1 MTPPTPRKKKTES
14 IAQRAK
20 KARRGTPSDIT
31 AALHDPSVEVVS
43 AALQNPF
50 LQDEHM
56 LILLNRKDLP
66 GQFLEDIAKNPKLNG
81 SQRVKAALVMNP
93 KTPRLASIGLLKFL
107 YLFDLVQVSLRPAV
121 PAEIKRLADNQ
132 IIAQLDQLAVGRQ
145 VQLARR
151 GSGRV
156 AAAILMLGHVQVLEA
171 ALDNPFLTEGEL
183 YKVLQRDR
191 MAPRVISA
199 IAGHRKWSLRYDVRL
214 QVIRH
219 PRTKLATAL
228 EFIPRLRPQ
237 DLRLLV
243 TDKRISENLRE
254 YLQAEL
260 GRRTTRRR

>member
-1 MTPPTPRKKKTES
+1 MKRSTPRKKRAKS
-14 IAQRAK
+14 IVQRAK
-20 KARRGTPSDIT
+20 KARSGTPSDIT
-31 AALHDPSVEVVS
+31 NALHDPSVDVLS
-43 AALQNPF
+43 AVLQNPF

-56 LILLNRKDLP
+56 LTLLNRKDLP

-121 PAEIKRLADNQ
+121 PAEIKRMADNQ

-156 AAAILMLGHVQVLEA
+156 AAAILMLGHVQVLDA

-191 MAPRVISA
+191 LAPRVVSA
-199 IAGHRKWSLRYDVRL
+199 IAAHRKWSLRYDIRL
-214 QVIRH
+214 QVVRH
-219 PRTKLATAL
+219 PLTKLSTAL
-228 EFIPRLRPQ
+228 EFVPRIRPQ

-243 TDKRISENLRE
+243 TDKRIPDNLRE

-260 GRRTTRRR
+260 DRRTARRR